1 MGHDH
6 LVHRERSV
14 KERGRVAL
22 SAESRKG
29 EHSLFKSNRSL
40 KVLASLLL
48 MAVVITFAPIGVF
61 SNEAEAANRFANRY
75 SVVRTA
81 RKYMGRPYI
90 FGANGPRS
98 FDCSGF
104 TRYVYRLH
112 GYYIPRT
119 AAAQSRVGKFVSSGN
134 WRYGDLIFFRNT
146 YKRGISHVGIYAGNN
161 RIIHAWPRSG
171 VTVHNFRTYSY
182 LRTRYA
188 GARRILK

>member
-1 MGHDH
+1 M
-6 LVHRERSV
+6 
-14 KERGRVAL
+14 
-22 SAESRKG
+22 
-29 EHSLFKSNRSL
+29 LFKTKRGL
-40 KVLASLLL
+40 VKLLASMLVVV
-48 MAVVITFAPIGVF
+48 AVVTLVPFAAAPE
-61 SNEAEAANRFANRY
+61 EAEAATRFSNRY
-75 SVVRTA
+75 SVVETA
-81 RKYMGRPYI
+81 RKYMGRPYV

-119 AAAQSRVGKFVSSGN
+119 AASQSRVGTFVAKGN

-146 YKRGISHVGIYAGNN
+146 YKKGISHVGIYAGNG

-171 VTVHNFRTYSY
+171 VTVHNFTTYRY
-182 LRTRYA
+182 LATRYA